1 MKVLVTGGRGFLG
14 THVCAALREAGH
26 EPVPLGKADGDL
38 VEPGTIERLLGE
50 HAPDV
55 VVHLAAGM
63 PGNERVDEN
72 APVAELVAAACADRI
87 PLFHGSTTAVYY
99 DDTPYAET
107 KRASE
112 EVAGEATILRFH
124 YPYGPHM
131 RRGAIPTMLRQALAG
146 EPVVA
151 YRGWLRSFCFAVDAA
166 EAVAILVERGERGE
180 WDVGRD
186 DDLRSLEEVATLA
199 CAAAGADESLVEL
212 ADPPEGY
219 APLIESLDTERLRSL
234 GWRPL
239 VPLEVGIRTT
249 LDWLR
254 EAA

>member
-1 MKVLVTGGRGFLG
+1 VKVLVTGGRGFLG
-14 THVCAALREAGH
+14 SHVCTALREAGH
-26 EPVPLGKADGDL
+26 DPVPLCRADGDL
-38 VEPGTIERLLGE
+38 AEQGTIERLLDE

-63 PGNERVDEN
+63 PGDERLEEN
-72 APVAELVAAACADRI
+72 APIAELVAAACADRI
-87 PLFHGSTTAVYY
+87 PLFHGSSTAVYY
-99 DDTPYAET
+99 DETPYAET

-112 EVAGEATILRFH
+112 EAAGEATILRFH

-151 YRGWLRSFCFAVDAA
+151 YRGWLRSFCFAGDAA
-166 EAVAILVERGERGE
+166 EAVALLVERGEHGD

-186 DDLRSLEEVATLA
+186 DDLRSLEEVALLV

-212 ADPPEGY
+212 AEPPEGY
-219 APLIESLDTERLRSL
+219 ALLIESLDTERLRSL
-234 GWRPL
+234 GWRPRT
-239 VPLEVGIRTT
+239 PLEDGIRST
-249 LDWLR
+249 LDWIR